1 MATEGKVKNVQSDA
15 TTSKARELLTK
26 RFNEV
31 TDLRDRLKEVC
42 LFHLQKIEDMTDE
55 ELSAKDRIE
64 LIGRVLPFITNKLA
78 ADKDTKPTGRQSDP
92 LDNLI

>member
-1 MATEGKVKNVQSDA
+1 MTKGEEKKGNTGLATQKVLSHRLNQ
-15 TTSKARELLTK
+15 
-26 RFNEV
+26 V

-78 ADKDTKPTGRQSDP
+78 ADKDTKTTGRQSDP
-92 LDNLI
+92 LDSI